1 MDVAKLVNSSSSSDS
16 SWWLVVVVLLFVDV
30 LLLKRIDDDDDDDD
44 DDVEPSP
51 KGFMAF
57 GFFLGGAK
65 SSSLP
70 FESSSKSN
78 VTSFLLRP
86 IIDLTA

>member
-30 LLLKRIDDDDDDDD
+30 LLLKRIDDDD